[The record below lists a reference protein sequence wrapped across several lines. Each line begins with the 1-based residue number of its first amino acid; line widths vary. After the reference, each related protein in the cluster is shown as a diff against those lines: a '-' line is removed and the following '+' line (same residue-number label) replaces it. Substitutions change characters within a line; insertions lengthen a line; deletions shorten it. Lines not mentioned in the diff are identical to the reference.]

1 MPGALQVNDRPF
13 ARSFAGSE
21 SPCKGCRP
29 IRTANCLANCPKVRM
44 TLRLTM
50 RLTLQVIYA
59 NDLAIELRICL
70 ANGHANGHAMV
81 TGQFAPPIPA
91 NRPVKRPATSL
102 ANVARSFARPDA
114 PRNTSDGYILDFLAT
129 GKSSIRC
136 APLRALL
143 FTFSQNAQS

>member
-1 MPGALQVNDRPF
+1 
-13 ARSFAGSE
+13 
-21 SPCKGCRP
+21 
-29 IRTANCLANCPKVRM
+29 M

-114 PRNTSDGYILDFLAT
+114 PRNTSDGYILDFF
-129 GKSSIRC
+129 GNWKIID
-136 APLRALL
+136 PLRSAARVAVHL
-143 FTFSQNAQS
+143 FAKRAVLKAQNPKSGSRAWLFAWCDTPCELPHER